1 MSPLRESES
10 MKTKTLIGLVAITV
24 MLGWQVRAQKD
35 QAPSP
40 YCVVNGKIYDFNK
53 NPLWQSMD
61 GDIVKVLTNGIV
73 VETFTVKTNQQAVV
87 VRRLKENSYMTTDE
101 SKKYHDVTEMVD
113 VGTEKVPGRKII
125 IRNYPLEESPA

>member
-1 MSPLRESES
+1 MSQIREGEN
-10 MKTKTLIGLVAITV
+10 MKIKTSIILAAIAIGWNV
-24 MLGWQVRAQKD
+24 GAQTD

-40 YCVVNGKIYDFNK
+40 YWVVNGQIYDINK
-53 NPLWQSMD
+53 SSLWQKMD

-73 VETFTVKTNQQAVV
+73 VETFTVETKQQAVV

-113 VGTEKVPGRKII
+113 VGTEKIPGRKIMG
-125 IRNYPLEESPA
+125 LS